1 MNRARAA
8 APAPGKFTGAVR
20 NDLIQIHMSLRA
32 RAGLP
37 NRERKFFSMPPGN
50 DFIGGALDQR
60 QRANQLGRWFFGGN
74 TEIPQRALRLRAPQ
88 ARRGDGD
95 FSKGI
100 VLKTCGFHHSGS
112 ISSCV
117 DAYFILTLY
126 LILKNKGGDYDAVF
140 LLPILKR
147 SQSVCDDNSLRQL
160 SRL

>member
-1 MNRARAA
+1 MISSAA
-8 APAPGKFTGAVR
+8 AIIT
-20 NDLIQIHMSLRA
+20 RA
-32 RAGLP
+32 
-37 NRERKFFSMPPGN
+37 FSS
-50 DFIGGALDQR
+50 
-60 QRANQLGRWFFGGN
+60 GN
-74 TEIPQRALRLRAPQ
+74 TPSARFTAAAARLTSASARISSGDGFSVEILKFRSERCVCAPQ

>member
-37 NRERKFFSMPPGN
+37 NRERKFYSMPPGN
-50 DFIGGALDQR
+50 DFIGGGHNHARLFFRQYA
-60 QRANQLGRWFFGGN
+60 QRA
-74 TEIPQRALRLRAPQ
+74 IH
-88 ARRGDGD
+88 RGDGD

>member
-1 MNRARAA
+1 MSAKSRALSSSVRRSAFSARDMHCGWKYIVCGLAAVDIVVRMNRARAA

-37 NRERKFFSMPPGN
+37 K
-50 DFIGGALDQR
+50 R

-100 VLKTCGFHHSGS
+100 VLKTCGFH
-112 ISSCV
+112 
-117 DAYFILTLY
+117 
-126 LILKNKGGDYDAVF
+126 
-140 LLPILKR
+140 
-147 SQSVCDDNSLRQL
+147 
-160 SRL
+160 